1 MTTTGREYALALFE
15 TAYESGNIDGIRDDI
30 RAINKLLKKMPDYIE
45 FLSNPGIPK
54 KERMDALRT
63 AFEGKVDD
71 VVYAF
76 LAVMTEGADM
86 ASFFDSYKEF
96 EHMYEDYK
104 RFTYAEITSAVELT
118 DEEKAKLIA
127 KLESITGKTVRPKY
141 KIDPALM
148 GGITVTA
155 DGMFFDGSVRKNL
168 KNLEKEIS

>member
-15 TAYESGNIDGIRDDI
+15 TAYESGNIDEIRNEI
-30 RAINKLLKKMPDYIE
+30 RKIKDLLKEMPDYIE
-45 FLSNPGIPK
+45 YLSNPGISK
-54 KERMDALRT
+54 KERMEALSL

-71 VVYAF
+71 VLYAF
-76 LAVMTEGADM
+76 LAVMTEGSDIG
-86 ASFFDSYKEF
+86 SFFDAQKEF

-104 RFTYAEITSAVELT
+104 KFTYAEITSAVELT
-118 DEEKAKLIA
+118 EEEKKKIVN
-127 KLESITGKTVRPKY
+127 KLESITGKSVRPKY

-155 DGMFFDGSVRKNL
+155 DGIFFDGSVRKNL

>member
-15 TAYESGNIDGIRDDI
+15 TAYESGNIDDI
-30 RAINKLLKKMPDYIE
+30 RNDIRKVKDLFKETPDYIE
-45 FLSNPGIPK
+45 FLSNPGISK
-54 KERMDALRT
+54 KERMEALRL
-63 AFEGKVDD
+63 AFEGKIDD
-71 VVYAF
+71 VLFAF
-76 LAVMTEGADM
+76 LAVMTEGADIG
-86 ASFFDSYKEF
+86 SFFDAQKEF

-104 RFTYAEITSAVELT
+104 KFTYAEITSAVELT
-118 DEEKAKLIA
+118 DEEKEKVVK
-127 KLESITGKTVRPKY
+127 KLEKITGKTVRPKY

>member
-1 MTTTGREYALALFE
+1 MNTTGREYAIALFE
-15 TAYESGNIDGIRDDI
+15 TAYESGNIDDI
-30 RAINKLLKKMPDYIE
+30 RTDVRAIYKLLKKMPEYIE

-54 KERMDALRT
+54 SERMEALRE

-86 ASFFDSYKEF
+86 GSFKEAYKEF

-104 RFTYAEITSAVELT
+104 RFTYAVITSAVELT
-118 DEEKAKLIA
+118 DEEKAKLVA
-127 KLESITGKTVRPKY
+127 KLESVTGKTVRPKY

>member
-1 MTTTGREYALALFE
+1 MKTTGREYAIALFE
-15 TAYESGNIDGIRDDI
+15 TAYESGNIDGIRNDI
-30 RAINKLLKKMPDYIE
+30 RAIKRLLKDMPVYIE

-54 KERMDALRT
+54 KERMEALRT

-71 VVYAF
+71 VVYSF

-86 ASFFDSYKEF
+86 GSFFDAYKEF

-118 DEEKAKLIA
+118 EEEKAKLVA
-127 KLESITGKTVRPKY
+127 KLESVTGKTVRPKY
-141 KIDPALM
+141 KINPALM